1 MRGLI
6 TMRKSAGEKFE
17 MRESPAEC
25 GRIGNSGVPAIVVRF
40 KNRTD
45 RNLFYSSRFHLKDK
59 DITNLGYQKQN
70 ITSSTSHNIFINQ
83 SLSVH
88 IKYLFKQAREHCK
101 KIGFKN
107 CYTSSGMIY
116 VRKEKDSYRYSI
128 NKEEDLHNIK

>member
-1 MRGLI
+1 MNNIASIINLPDFTDKMDIAHRLK
-6 TMRKSAGEKFE
+6 TDPHSNR
-17 MRESPAEC
+17 
-25 GRIGNSGVPAIVVRF
+25 VPAIIVRF
-40 KNRTD
+40 KSRTD
-45 RNLFYSSRFHLKDK
+45 RNLFHSSRFHLKDK
-59 DITNLGYQKQN
+59 DMTNLGCQKQN
-70 ITSSTSHNIFINQ
+70 ITSSTSHNIFINE

-88 IKYLFKQAREHCK
+88 TKYLFKQAREHCK